1 MQCDC
6 DVYQIRLLGNPSVA
20 LAGLSMWWGILFI
33 IIIMDL
39 MLFPPCTNMKG
50 KEKNSFHCDFF
61 LNVTMKIVEGISIT
75 VSLVAG
81 ACISHFLSCWSEDV

>member
-1 MQCDC
+1 
-6 DVYQIRLLGNPSVA
+6 
-20 LAGLSMWWGILFI
+20 
-33 IIIMDL
+33 